1 MGIVEHR
8 VAGSQPGTTPKQPPD
23 FQDQTKLKNKNMKT
37 KTLLTTLIIGAICQ
51 FAPSIGQA
59 QDVDSMA
66 PVVVKTVPEAG
77 TKDVSP
83 GIVEIKVTF
92 SKEMTDQS
100 WSWSSAWKDST
111 PESIGKPHYETD
123 HKTCVMKVKL
133 EPGKT
138 YGWWINSQNFHGF
151 KDAQGHS
158 AVPYL
163 LVFQTKSS

>member
-1 MGIVEHR
+1 
-8 VAGSQPGTTPKQPPD
+8 
-23 FQDQTKLKNKNMKT
+23 
-37 KTLLTTLIIGAICQ
+37 
-51 FAPSIGQA
+51 
-59 QDVDSMA
+59 MA

-111 PESIGKPHYETD
+111 PESIGKPHYEAD

>member
-23 FQDQTKLKNKNMKT
+23 FPDQTKLKNKNMKT

-111 PESIGKPHYETD
+111 PESIGKPHYEAD